1 MIKALEIE
9 GFKSFVSE
17 VFELRKLTVLTG
29 LNSSGKSSVI
39 QSLLMLE
46 KASRHEPY
54 LLAGH
59 GGISEL
65 RNRYSD
71 EIMLRAELGDGSS
84 VSILEQEVT
93 VNLKENFPELIY
105 VCADRHGPETS
116 LPIYPDSFKMGKR
129 GENIFNCIDHYAD
142 WIVPEKLRHDDS
154 EGDTFLFN
162 LRAWL
167 GVISPNVDFKSN
179 IEEITDSSFATF
191 NGHRAKNVGFG
202 LSYTLPI
209 IVAVLLGALLKNT
222 LVVIEN
228 PEAHV
233 HPRGQVELARLISLS
248 VIAGATVIV
257 ETHSDHLFDGIR
269 IQAKKFDVFP
279 SNIMLYWLELDK
291 NGNTTV
297 EFSEIDAMGRLSNS
311 PKGLFDQFG
320 INAGKLI

>member
-1 MIKALEIE
+1 MITNLKIE
-9 GFKSFVSE
+9 GFKSFVADSLE
-17 VFELRKLTVLTG
+17 FRKLTVLTG

-46 KASRHEPY
+46 KASAREPF
-54 LLAGH
+54 LLSGH
-59 GGISEL
+59 GGIGEL
-65 RNRYSD
+65 RNRFSD
-71 EIMLRAELGDGSS
+71 SMILRAEFEDGSFVGINEENIEIS
-84 VSILEQEVT
+84 VSAR
-93 VNLKENFPELIY
+93 FPELIY

-116 LPIYPDSFKMGKR
+116 LPIYHDNYKMGKR
-129 GENIFNCIDHYAD
+129 GENIFKCIEYYSD
-142 WIVPEKLRHDDS
+142 WVIPEGLRHDNS

-167 GVISPNVDFKSN
+167 GVISPNVDFKST

-191 NGHRAKNVGFG
+191 NGYRSKNVGFG

-209 IVAVLLGALLKNT
+209 IVAVLLGSILKNS

-233 HPRGQVELARLISLS
+233 HPRGQVELARLISMA
-248 VIAGATVIV
+248 VMAEATILV
-257 ETHSDHLFDGIR
+257 ETHSDHFFDGVR
-269 IQAKKFDVFP
+269 IQAKKTKSF
-279 SNIMLYWLELDK
+279 STEIMLYWFELDK
-291 NGNTTV
+291 NGNTSV
-297 EFSEIDAMGRLSNS
+297 EFSEIDETGRLSNS